1 LISQT
6 GDACIADFGLS
17 ELVIEG
23 HDPRHSTPW
32 YVAGHP
38 RWKAPEMIRAETNE
52 EARRT
57 KETDIFAYGRVM
69 LEVHPSMALTW
80 LLHISA
86 SLLQLFTRDIPFFYI
101 SQDGAVALTVMRG
114 DLPEKPIDKDIIS
127 RGLDDEMWGLMTHC
141 WDPEPSKR
149 PDAKFVLR
157 RLRDVVKLRGEK
169 GSSTEHHKR
178 ARSESEDSEDESR
191 MKKPK
196 TEEIYVKDEEF

>member
-1 LISQT
+1 MSKRLQANILISQT

-38 RWKAPEMIRAETNE
+38 RWKAPEIIKAETNE
-52 EARRT
+52 EAQRT
-57 KETDIFAYGRVM
+57 KETDMFAYGRVM
-69 LEVHPSMALTW
+69 LEV
-80 LLHISA
+80 
-86 SLLQLFTRDIPFFYI
+86 FTRDIPFFYI

-127 RGLDDEMWGLMTHC
+127 RGLDDEMWSLMKHC

-157 RLRDVVKLRGEK
+157 RLRAVVKVRGKRGDSVEAR
-169 GSSTEHHKR
+169 KR
-178 ARSESEDSEDESR
+178 ARSESEDYSEDESR
-191 MKKPK
+191 TKKPK
-196 TEEIYVKDEEF
+196 VEEVYIKDEEF